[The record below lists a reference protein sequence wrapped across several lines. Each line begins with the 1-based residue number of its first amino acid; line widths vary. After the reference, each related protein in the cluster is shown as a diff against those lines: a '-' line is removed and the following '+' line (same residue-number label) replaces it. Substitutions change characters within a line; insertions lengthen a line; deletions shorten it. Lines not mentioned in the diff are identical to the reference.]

1 MNRLISHDWN
11 EDSLAEQARWFSS
24 LPLEERMQ
32 IFDEFTEFLLSVN
45 PSLLQNKKSDAAPT
59 EAHIRIVAKE

>member
-11 EDSLAEQARWFSS
+11 EDSLEEQARWFSS
-24 LPLEERMQ
+24 LSLEERMQ

-45 PSLLQNKKSDAAPT
+45 PSLLQKKSDAAPT
-59 EAHIRIVAKE
+59 ETHIRIVAKE